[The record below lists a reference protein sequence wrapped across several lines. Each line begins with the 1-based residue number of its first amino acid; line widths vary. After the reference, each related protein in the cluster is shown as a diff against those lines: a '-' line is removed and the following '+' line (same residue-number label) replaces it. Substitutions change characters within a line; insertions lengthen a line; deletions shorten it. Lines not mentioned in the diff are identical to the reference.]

1 MFLWHKISGDWSQP
15 SEMSMCVR
23 EGYIRDVYHMGFYS
37 RPTSRLKKYYFKFI
51 FLFFRGRFFSN
62 LVYCPLCSLRGWAIQ
77 SLSHGVYPY
86 LLLSSFFPNLGKLS
100 CCFFFWPPSV
110 IATCIFVN
118 CHSAL
123 YCTSS
128 YSWSIQAY
136 LDVITGCSVT
146 VCYTSSSLYLTRTT
160 KLNRMVLLTL
170 FSVQLS

>member
-1 MFLWHKISGDWSQP
+1 
-15 SEMSMCVR
+15 MSMCVR
-23 EGYIRDVYHMGFYS
+23 EGYIREGFYS

-100 CCFFFWPPSV
+100 CCFFSGLHH
-110 IATCIFVN
+110 
-118 CHSAL
+118 CHCYMYLCKLSL
-123 YCTSS
+123 RSTSS
-128 YSWSIQAY
+128 YSWSIKAY

-146 VCYTSSSLYLTRTT
+146 VYYTSSSLYLTRTT

-170 FSVQLS
+170 FSV